1 MGRILS
7 IDFGRK
13 RTGLAATDSLKIVAN
28 GLATVPTA
36 QVIDFIK
43 KYMATEDVELIVVG
57 LPRQMNG
64 EPSESTRYLKPFLDR
79 LRKELPGM
87 PVEMFDERFTSTLA
101 HRSMLDGGMKKMD
114 RRDKAIVDTIAATII
129 LNDYLQSRQY
139 LQGRQS

>member
-43 KYMATEDVELIVVG
+43 KYMATEEVELIVVG

-79 LRKELPGM
+79 LRKELPEV
-87 PVEMFDERFTSTLA
+87 PVEMFDERFTSTIA

-139 LQGRQS
+139 QNR

>member
-43 KYMATEDVELIVVG
+43 KYMATEEVELIVVG

-79 LRKELPGM
+79 LRKELPTV
-87 PVEMFDERFTSTLA
+87 PVEMYDERFTSTIA
-101 HRSMLDGGMKKMD
+101 HRSMLDGGMKKMY

-139 LQGRQS
+139 QNR

>member
-43 KYMATEDVELIVVG
+43 KYMATEEVELIVVG

-79 LRKELPGM
+79 LRKELPEV
-87 PVEMFDERFTSTLA
+87 PVEMFDERFTSTIA

-129 LNDYLQSRQY
+129 LNAYLQSRQY
-139 LQGRQS
+139 QNR